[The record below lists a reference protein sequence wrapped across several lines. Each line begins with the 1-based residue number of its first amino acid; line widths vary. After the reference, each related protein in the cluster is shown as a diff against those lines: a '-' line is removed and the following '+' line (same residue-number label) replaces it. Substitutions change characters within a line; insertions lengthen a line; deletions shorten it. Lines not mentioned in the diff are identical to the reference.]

1 MSPVG
6 IRRMTDPSVLMTL
19 PTNLILLCSRWEPGK
34 SSACGVRLRWLESS
48 SGRTIF
54 QLLFFPQTSTFP
66 PCLPTLDLGSH
77 FTEQREETREGFHS
91 PCPRA
96 LSHVTSCAITCY
108 CELCALP
115 PGPGLCWHWN
125 LSPPSSRTLSRLCP
139 LFLWIIISSCSV
151 TSFFSVYKVL

>member
-6 IRRMTDPSVLMTL
+6 IRRMTDPSVLMTR
-19 PTNLILLCSRWEPGK
+19 PTSLVLLCSRWEAGK
-34 SSACGVRLRWLESS
+34 SSACGVRWPWLESS

-66 PCLPTLDLGSH
+66 LLLPTPDLGSH

-91 PCPRA
+91 PCSRA
-96 LSHVTSCAITCY
+96 LSHVISCAFTCY
-108 CELCALP
+108 CELCVLP
-115 PGPGLCWHWN
+115 PGPGLCWHWDPF
-125 LSPPSSRTLSRLCP
+125 PPSSRTVSGLPP

-151 TSFFSVYKVL
+151 SSFFSVYKVL